1 MLYFNTS
8 DGQPLGTFLHNM
20 VVNSGLDVM
29 KSTTDVETLAQLMKV
44 SSQTTKAAQ
53 IFLAMLPI
61 LIIYPF
67 MRKYFTK
74 GIVMGSVKG

>member
-1 MLYFNTS
+1 
-8 DGQPLGTFLHNM
+8 
-20 VVNSGLDVM
+20 M

>member
-1 MLYFNTS
+1 
-8 DGQPLGTFLHNM
+8 
-20 VVNSGLDVM
+20 
-29 KSTTDVETLAQLMKV
+29 MKV

>member
-1 MLYFNTS
+1 
-8 DGQPLGTFLHNM
+8 
-20 VVNSGLDVM
+20 M
-29 KSTTDVETLAQLMKV
+29 KSTSDVETLARLMKI

-61 LIIYPF
+61 LIVYPY
-67 MRKYFTK
+67 MRRYFSK

>member
-1 MLYFNTS
+1 
-8 DGQPLGTFLHNM
+8 
-20 VVNSGLDVM
+20 M

-74 GIVMGSVKG
+74 GIVMGSVIG

>member
-1 MLYFNTS
+1 
-8 DGQPLGTFLHNM
+8 M

-29 KSTTDVETLAQLMKV
+29 KSTSDVETLAQLMKI

-61 LIIYPF
+61 LIVYPY
-67 MRKYFTK
+67 MRRYFSK

>member
-1 MLYFNTS
+1 
-8 DGQPLGTFLHNM
+8 M